1 MRAWFGQLGRA
12 VVVVAV
18 MCVPA
23 SVARAQETAAAP
35 TAAVGGGEKK
45 LPEMVTDRPDFTESS
60 EVVGRG
66 IFQFESGLTY
76 EADGAARRQ
85 TMPAGLLRVGLSRR
99 VELRLGGDGFL
110 SQTDGAVRQSGH
122 SDSEIGVKV
131 RLFDESAAGF
141 DMAIIPMFSV
151 PTGSAGFTSG
161 GYDPTLKLT
170 FARSL
175 PAGFGLSGNVNVSSV
190 SDELGRFGQRA
201 LSLSAGH
208 DLVAG
213 WGGFLE
219 VYGSS
224 PIERGARS
232 GVTIDGGVSHRIGGN
247 LQFDVEAG
255 RGVSADASD
264 WFAGFGFA
272 VRGRLPGRR

>member
-1 MRAWFGQLGRA
+1 MRAWYGQLGRA
-12 VVVVAV
+12 VVVVGV
-18 MCVPA
+18 MCVPV
-23 SVARAQETAAAP
+23 SVARAQGTAAAP
-35 TAAVGGGEKK
+35 TAAVGGGEK

-66 IFQFESGLTY
+66 IFQFESGWTY

-85 TMPAGLLRVGLSRR
+85 TMPAGLLRLGASRR

-110 SQTDGAVRQSGH
+110 SQTDGVVRQSGH
-122 SDSEIGVKV
+122 SDFEIGVKV
-131 RLFDESAAGF
+131 RLFDESAVGL

-161 GYDPTLKLT
+161 AYDPTLKLT

-201 LSLSAGH
+201 FCLTVGH

-219 VYGSS
+219 AYRFG
-224 PIERGARS
+224 PIERGAQS
-232 GVTIDGGVSHRIGGN
+232 GVTIDWGASHLIGGN
-247 LQFDVEAG
+247 VQFDVVAG
-255 RGVSADASD
+255 RGVSAEAPD
-264 WFAGFGFA
+264 WFAGIGFS
-272 VRGRLPGRR
+272 VRGRLLGRR